1 MGQWIRIFLGEL
13 VGGWYIPTL
22 GFIDALEIIII
33 SAIIYRVILWI
44 KNTKAWMLLK
54 GLLVLLF
61 FIFLAYLL
69 QMNTILFLGRQTL
82 SVLAIVA
89 VVVFQPELRR
99 ALEKLGERNLFSNIV
114 LFDPKQ
120 DNRRFSSKT
129 IEGIVEASARM
140 SGEKTGALLVI
151 EQVTMLSEYVNTGI
165 VLDSIVSEQ
174 VLLNIFADHTPLHDG
189 AVIIREDRI
198 VAATC
203 YLPLTENMYVS
214 KDLGTRHRAAIGI
227 TEVSDALAIVISE
240 ETGNISVALEG
251 NLKHNISVDFLTRQ
265 LKEIQLKSPEPK
277 RAKGKKGGEKNE
289 TI

>member
-1 MGQWIRIFLGEL
+1 MGQWIRIFFGDL
-13 VGGWYIPTL
+13 VDVWYIPTL

-33 SAIIYRVILWI
+33 SAIIYRIILWI

-69 QMNTILFLGRQTL
+69 QMSTILFLGDQAL
-82 SVLAIVA
+82 SILALVA

-99 ALEKLGERNLFSNIV
+99 ALEKLGERNLLSNIV
-114 LFDPKQ
+114 QLDPKH
-120 DNRRFSSKT
+120 DNQRFSSKT
-129 IEGIVEASARM
+129 VDGLIEACAKMSA
-140 SGEKTGALLVI
+140 EKTGALLVI
-151 EQVTMLSEYVNTGI
+151 EQVTQLNEYASTGI

-189 AVIIREDRI
+189 AVIIRENRI

-240 ETGNISVALEG
+240 ETGNISVAREG
-251 NLKHNISVDFLTRQ
+251 NFRHGVSLEFLTRQ
-265 LKEIQLKSPEPK
+265 VKEIQLKVPELK
-277 RAKGKKGGEKNE
+277 IAKGKKGRKKNE
-289 TI
+289 AI